1 MPRNRPARGNHVIRT
16 CLLAAFL
23 GGSLF
28 APRGTAQSA
37 ESYRQRAAEL
47 SRAKSWD
54 DAITN
59 YRKALELEPNH
70 AITHYNLALALKY
83 KGESR
88 ESLKEFQAAL
98 KLRAK
103 WAEAHYGIGA
113 VWYDLQD
120 QDDAVKELRTAEAL
134 DPLNAATHRLLARI
148 LAQQNNLADA
158 EHELRLAL
166 KLKPSAESHLEM
178 GVVEGQLGKL
188 NDAVMQFRDAIRLD
202 PSLAGAHLML
212 GVALRRQ
219 ADSSGALEQFR
230 LAVKLKPD
238 DPEAQYDLGRELK
251 TAGDIAGAIAA
262 FRRAIELKPDFE
274 QAHYNLAL
282 ALRAQGDANSAKKE
296 FDELSGLHEFRTRL
310 AQSKLLIVRGVDE
323 LKQQKLDEAISLFQ
337 KSVEL
342 TPELPT
348 SFYYLG
354 VAQEG
359 KNEAIRAR
367 AAYEK
372 AIELKPDYAQAHA
385 SFGLLLW
392 KSGDQKR
399 GLEEFQQAV
408 MCD

>member
-1 MPRNRPARGNHVIRT
+1 MPRNRPTRGNHVIRT
-16 CLLAAFL
+16 CLWAAFMV
-23 GGSLF
+23 GSLF

-70 AITHYNLALALKY
+70 AITHYNLTWALKY
-83 KGESR
+83 KGEPR

-120 QDDAVKELRTAEAL
+120 QDAAVKELRTAEAL

-188 NDAVMQFRDAIRLD
+188 NDAVMQ
-202 PSLAGAHLML
+202 
-212 GVALRRQ
+212 
-219 ADSSGALEQFR
+219 
-230 LAVKLKPD
+230 
-238 DPEAQYDLGRELK
+238 
-251 TAGDIAGAIAA
+251 
-262 FRRAIELKPDFE
+262 
-274 QAHYNLAL
+274 
-282 ALRAQGDANSAKKE
+282 
-296 FDELSGLHEFRTRL
+296 
-310 AQSKLLIVRGVDE
+310 
-323 LKQQKLDEAISLFQ
+323 
-337 KSVEL
+337 
-342 TPELPT
+342 
-348 SFYYLG
+348 
-354 VAQEG
+354 
-359 KNEAIRAR
+359 
-367 AAYEK
+367 
-372 AIELKPDYAQAHA
+372 
-385 SFGLLLW
+385 
-392 KSGDQKR
+392 
-399 GLEEFQQAV
+399 
-408 MCD
+408 